1 MARATAVE
9 VKERT
14 ALIKQKILDGSSN
27 SVCIDFLRQEWGV
40 SRAQAYRY
48 VKSAWSEIRQDI
60 EGPNTERVDF
70 IAWAVHTLQATAGDA
85 VRRGQ
90 GSVAVGAVRELSI
103 LLGLSNPN
111 TPRNRH
117 FRR

>member
-14 ALIKQKILDGSSN
+14 AIIKQKILNGSSN
-27 SVCIDFLRQEWGV
+27 SVCIDFLRQEWGL

-60 EGPNTERVDF
+60 DGPNTERVDF

-90 GSVAVGAVRELSI
+90 GAVAVGAVRELSI

-117 FRR
+117 FRQ

>member
-14 ALIKQKILDGSSN
+14 AIIKQKILNGSSN
-27 SVCIDFLRQEWGV
+27 SVCIDFLRQEGV

-90 GSVAVGAVRELSI
+90 GSVAVGAIRELSI

>member
-14 ALIKQKILDGSSN
+14 AIIKQKILNGSSN
-27 SVCIDFLRQEWGV
+27 SVCIDFLRQEWGM
-40 SRAQAYRY
+40 SRASAYRCL
-48 VKSAWSEIRQDI
+48 KSAWSEIRQDI

-90 GSVAVGAVRELSI
+90 GSVAVGAIRELSI